1 MPRILT
7 DIYSKAAKR
16 SVFNQNFTSK
26 KHTVTIEFALLFRRS
41 VLLCS
46 LLKVLTFAKAIDK
59 TETAR
64 SLTLYLATYRLIDG
78 MCILMT
84 E

>member
-7 DIYSKAAKR
+7 DIYAKAANR
-16 SVFNQNFTSK
+16 SIFEQIFPSK
-26 KHTVTIEFALLFRRS
+26 MQTIKIEFALLFRRS
-41 VLLCS
+41 VL
-46 LLKVLTFAKAIDK
+46 IDK

-64 SLTLYLATYRLIDG
+64 SLTLYLATYRLVDG